1 MRGENTLTCEHKDK
15 CLECS
20 RELRWFSKVSVE
32 GHPLRSLIN
41 SKSTKKDAM
50 G

>member
-1 MRGENTLTCEHKDK
+1 MRDENTLTCGHKDEY
-15 CLECS
+15 LEHS
-20 RELRWFSKVSVE
+20 RELHWFNKVSVV